1 MSTKHNMTALSPYEP
16 LFTELKLSVRRAQVK
31 AGMAINR
38 DLILLYWQ
46 IGKAILNQQR
56 EGTWDA
62 ELIDR
67 VSSNLRAEFPE
78 VSGFSKRNLKYM
90 QAFASLY
97 SDYLIVQAGP
107 ALITWQHNCVLLDKV
122 QDPNERHWYTQQ
134 VIASGWSCEELLAQI
149 ESKFYKAQE
158 NHATAFSNSL
168 AKPQS
173 ELTQQMLL
181 DSHNLEFLTL
191 APETQRRYF
200 QNNFLR
206 EVKEYFASQGRNLA
220 LLGGQYQLLF
230 NDQDYFVDFLFYHL
244 KLRCF
249 VIVNLE
255 IEDYCTSQLKKMCE
269 HLDVAN
275 ETLKHE
281 TDNFSI
287 GLVLCRTPTTTT
299 AKYILR
305 EDDPPYNVVQ
315 IDCRQNLPTRLQEHL
330 PTLELL
336 LKRQ

>member
-1 MSTKHNMTALSPYEP
+1 MSTKHNLTALSPYEP

-46 IGKAILNQQR
+46 IGKAILNQQK

-67 VSSNLRAEFPE
+67 IAANLKTEFPE
-78 VSGFSKRNLKYM
+78 MSGFSKRNLKYM
-90 QAFASLY
+90 QAFAAIY
-97 SDYLIVQAGP
+97 PDYLIVQAGP
-107 ALITWQHNCVLLDKV
+107 ALITWQHNCILLDKIKA
-122 QDPNERHWYTQQ
+122 PNERHWYTQQ
-134 VIASGWSCEELLAQI
+134 VIASGWSCEEMLAQI
-149 ESKFYKAQE
+149 DNNFYKAQE
-158 NHATAFSNSL
+158 KNGTAFSNSL

-200 QNNFLR
+200 QNTFLR
-206 EVKEYFASQGRNLA
+206 EVKEFFSSQGRNLA
-220 LLGGQYQLLF
+220 HVGSPYQLMF
-230 NDQDYFVDFLFYHL
+230 QNQDYFVDFLFYHI

-249 VIVNLE
+249 VLVNLE
-255 IEDYCTSQLKKMCE
+255 IEDYCTEQLKKMCE

-281 TDNFSI
+281 ADNFSI
-287 GLVLCRTPTTTT
+287 GLILCRTQTTST

-315 IDCRQNLPTRLQEHL
+315 IDSKENLPLSLQENL
-330 PTLELL
+330 PSLEPF

>member
-1 MSTKHNMTALSPYEP
+1 MTALSPYEP

-46 IGKAILNQQR
+46 IGRAILNQQKI
-56 EGTWDA
+56 GKWDA

-67 VSSNLRAEFPE
+67 ISTNLQAEFPE
-78 VSGFSKRNLKYM
+78 MSGFSKRNLKYM
-90 QAFASLY
+90 QGFAALY

-107 ALITWQHNCVLLDKV
+107 ALITWQHNCILLDKV
-122 QDPNERHWYTQQ
+122 KDANERHWYTQQ
-134 VIASGWSCEELLAQI
+134 VIASGWSGEELLAKI
-149 ESKFYKAQE
+149 DSNFCKAQE
-158 NHATAFSNSL
+158 NNATAFSTSL

-191 APETQRRYF
+191 APETQRRHF
-200 QNNFLR
+200 QNTFLR
-206 EVKEYFASQGRNLA
+206 EVKDYFSSQGRNLA
-220 LLGGQYQLLF
+220 LVGGPYQLIC
-230 NDQDYFVDFLFYHL
+230 NDQDYFVDFLFYHI

-255 IEDYCTSQLKKMCE
+255 IEDYCTDQLKKMCE
-269 HLDVAN
+269 HLDVVN

-287 GLVLCRTPTTTT
+287 GLILCRTQKTST

-305 EDDPPYNVVQ
+305 KENPPHNLVQ
-315 IDCRQNLPTRLQEHL
+315 IDCRDDLPEQLQENLPS
-330 PTLELL
+330 LEPL

>member
-1 MSTKHNMTALSPYEP
+1 MTALSPYEP

-46 IGKAILNQQR
+46 IGKAILNQQK
-56 EGTWDA
+56 EGTWDE
-62 ELIDR
+62 ELINC
-67 VSSNLRAEFPE
+67 VATNLKTEFPE
-78 VSGFSKRNLKYM
+78 MSGFSKRNLKYM
-90 QAFASLY
+90 QAFAAVY

-107 ALITWQHNCVLLDKV
+107 ALITWQHNCILLDKV
-122 QDPNERHWYTQQ
+122 KDPNERHWYTQQ
-134 VIASGWSCEELLAQI
+134 VIASGWSYDELVAKI
-149 ESKFYKAQE
+149 DSNFCKAQE
-158 NHATAFSNSL
+158 KNATAFSNSL

-173 ELTQQMLL
+173 DLTQQMLL

-200 QNNFLR
+200 QNTFLR
-206 EVKEYFASQGRNLA
+206 EVKDYFAAQGRNLA
-220 LLGGQYQLLF
+220 LVGSQYQLIF
-230 NDQDYFVDFLFYHL
+230 NDQDYFVDLLFYHI

-249 VIVNLE
+249 VIVNME
-255 IEDYCTSQLKKMCE
+255 IEDYCTEQLKKMCE
-269 HLDVAN
+269 HLDIAN

-281 TDNFSI
+281 TDNFSVGVI
-287 GLVLCRTPTTTT
+287 LCRTQTTST

-305 EDDPPYNVVQ
+305 QEEPPYNVMQ
-315 IDCRQNLPTRLQEHL
+315 IDCRENLPVRLQEHL
-330 PTLELL
+330 PSLEPL